1 MSFPPTDQL
10 PASQSSWRAVP
21 VSPNFRELAWGHV
34 LPITLIALVV
44 MGITLRVINLLFEA
58 SLWEDEIFSVAM
70 AESPVTDLLLAALRF
85 DTHPPLYYVQLHLW
99 AALDDSDRW
108 YILNSTLFSIIAIIA
123 LFETCRRIY
132 GWTVG
137 LWVAAIFALMPL
149 QLFFAENVRMYPMLA
164 LLQIGLWY
172 VLQQMIV
179 EKRATM
185 RQLFVALC
193 LGLAVTFTHGLGFF
207 VTFFLFLHAGLRL
220 FKATPARDFRLLL
233 ATYVVVALAALYPLA
248 IGAVRQ
254 TEGVSGFDL
263 PAIGIHL
270 TLTLL
275 GLEFPWP
282 TIAGLLALPLMV
294 LLPLTKTRDRWIG
307 IFLVVVPIGVLLAI
321 SLLAKPV
328 FIYRTLGL
336 FLPFL
341 AISLALYAD
350 TAFKER
356 IAAHRVAASV
366 IVLLMLF
373 GGVNYTMTFEKRGYR
388 EVVVAWEARSA
399 EDAIIMTNGP
409 SEFWAVLRY
418 LGDGTGRV
426 SALEIQP
433 PVRDGM
439 LRLRE
444 KLDGFGAASLGL
456 FGKADHAVV
465 GKRHVY
471 PYVAQDIIA
480 VSPEVWI
487 LNPKSENCVL
497 GDAEIPLEQRDALS
511 LAGHN
516 LTKCRNLR
524 FGLKQ

>member
-137 LWVAAIFALMPL
+137 LWAAAIFALMPL

-172 VLQQMIV
+172 VLQRMIV
-179 EKRATM
+179 EKRAMM
-185 RQLFVALC
+185 RQLLLALC

-263 PAIGIHL
+263 PTIGIHL

-356 IAAHRVAASV
+356 IVAHRVAASV

-516 LTKCRNLR
+516 LTKCRNLQ